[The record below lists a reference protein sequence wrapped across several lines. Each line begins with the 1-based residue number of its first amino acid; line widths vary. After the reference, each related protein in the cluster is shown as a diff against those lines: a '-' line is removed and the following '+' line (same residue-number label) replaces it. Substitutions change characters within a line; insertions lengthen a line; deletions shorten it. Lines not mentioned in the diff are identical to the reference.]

1 MLKRLLAQKKIAY
14 TLGIIFM
21 IGVVLSALMAD
32 KETLKG
38 FLYNLGG
45 NIFFL
50 SIELAFV
57 VIIFDTLISEYEA
70 KAEFEKELKTYYL
83 IVGSRHKHFVRRLK
97 YSVAGLLLTQQFSE
111 SEIDEKFKDIATNL
125 DKYVNVDFL
134 ERIDSIPIL
143 NPDLSTSEVKQ
154 NILAKGWR
162 FGDTVRLDIHQYIDR
177 YLKYIPLVVDQHISN
192 IEVIVQEDMLFS
204 TTIPEIYRVSVGS
217 QPVLDIADNLDDF
230 KEKLNKII
238 NSIEALDQK
247 MK

>member
-1 MLKRLLAQKKIAY
+1 MLNRLLAQKKIAY
-14 TLGIIFM
+14 TLGILFI
-21 IGVVLSALMAD
+21 IGVVLSVLMAD

-57 VIIFDTLISEYEA
+57 VVIFDTLISEYEA

-83 IVGSRHKHFVRRLK
+83 IVGNRHKHFVRKLK

-111 SEIDEKFKDIATNL
+111 SEIDEKFKDIAINL

-134 ERIDSIPIL
+134 ERIDNIPIL
-143 NPDLSTSEVKQ
+143 KPDLSTSEVKQ

-162 FGDTVRLDIHQYIDR
+162 FGDTVRLEIHQYTDR
-177 YLKYIPLVVDQHISN
+177 YLKYIPLIVDQHISN

-204 TTIPEIYRVSVGS
+204 TTVPEAYRGNIGS
-217 QPVLDIADNLDDF
+217 KPVLDIASNLNNF

-238 NSIEALDQK
+238 NEIEALEQK
-247 MK
+247 VE